1 MNYQKYQ
8 FWFNAYNNAV
18 TALSSRNFSGSLPD
32 AISDSAKR
40 IADAAV
46 EEFEEPPAQPNP
58 LEGIDLGAMVKEAT
72 ASATGAGKKSRR
84 K

>member
-18 TALSSRNFSGSLPD
+18 TALSSRNFAGSLPD
-32 AISDSAKR
+32 AISNSAKR

-58 LEGIDLGAMVKEAT
+58 LEGIDLKSIVQEAT
-72 ASATGAGKKSRR
+72 ASATGKKSKR